1 MKSMKMIA
9 ISGDLRGE
17 IPIQEY
23 WGRGHPPPWKIEGTF
38 TPPSAGFEPQE
49 EIAGSF

>member
-23 WGRGHPPPWKIEGTF
+23 WGRGHPPPWKIEIIA
-38 TPPSAGFEPQE
+38 PPDPPEPPDCKC
-49 EIAGSF
+49 